1 MPDSKRIVIDNVDK
15 ISMSYTHDTEKH
27 ETKRKVSLS
36 LDIEDNQAREIEKAM
51 ALNAAW
57 SVQLTVV
64 SKQLPMEGA
73 KPTGAE

>member
-1 MPDSKRIVIDNVDK
+1 MPAPTRIIVDNIDK
-15 ISMSYTHDTEKH
+15 ISMTYSHDTEKH

-36 LDIEDNQAREIEKAM
+36 LDLEENQAREIEKAM

-64 SKQLPMEGA
+64 SKQLPMVD
-73 KPTGAE
+73 KPEA

>member
-1 MPDSKRIVIDNVDK
+1 MPEPKRIAIDNVDK
-15 ISMSYTHDTEKH
+15 ISMTYSHDTEKH

-64 SKQLPMEGA
+64 SKQLPMNDQ
-73 KPTGAE
+73 